1 MFVHYKQLCAPRERE
16 REGERE
22 RERNRKRLISMRGNL
37 CATKHTVQ
45 WGRRAVEQLKRTKRE
60 VEFITANSNEFNKGG
75 NWGYIHILTAKYLCV
90 HAVRRGG
97 GRRRSMGRRQLVG
110 LMELPE
116 KNAKFQLS
124 SAQNILSLC
133 NTSPLTCCL
142 FPLLTSYIIC
152 PRNIAPFQF
161 RKIFWFHAFYIIF
174 HSFLAAFVVA
184 VRTRATSVVKVT
196 LRISDNKLAWPTQA
210 RSLSPPLSPSSL
222 GHENIA
228 CFSTSI

>member
-1 MFVHYKQLCAPRERE
+1 MYMLS
-16 REGERE
+16 EGV
-22 RERNRKRLISMRGNL
+22 G
-37 CATKHTVQ
+37 T
-45 WGRRAVEQLKRTKRE
+45 
-60 VEFITANSNEFNKGG
+60 
-75 NWGYIHILTAKYLCV
+75 
-90 HAVRRGG
+90 
-97 GRRRSMGRRQLVG
+97 RRSMGRRQLVA

-116 KNAKFQLS
+116 KNAEFQLS

-133 NTSPLTCCL
+133 NTSPLTCCP

-152 PRNIAPFQF
+152 PRCIAPFQF

-196 LRISDNKLAWPTQA
+196 LQISDNKLAWPTQA
-210 RSLSPPLSPSSL
+210 RSLSPPLSPTSL